1 MALSGGILL
10 DKQDAATPNHEAR
23 TWAMFAHLSA
33 LSGYLIPFGNIVGPL
48 IIWSIKRET
57 DPFIDDQGKEALN
70 FQISMTIYTLI
81 LGILSIVIIGL
92 ILLPVLFVFHLVFII
107 IASVKSNQG
116 ETYRYPLTIRLV
128 S

>member
-1 MALSGGILL
+1 ME
-10 DKQDAATPNHEAR
+10 KDATIPNQEAR
-23 TWAMFAHLSA
+23 TWAMFAHLSG

-48 IIWSIKRET
+48 VIWSIKRET
-57 DPFIDDQGKEALN
+57 DPFIDTQGKEALN
-70 FQISMTIYTLI
+70 FQITMMIYTLI

-92 ILLPVLFVFHLVFII
+92 ILLPALFVLHLVFII

-116 ETYRYPLTIRLV
+116 EDYRYPLTIRFV

>member
-1 MALSGGILL
+1 M
-10 DKQDAATPNHEAR
+10 DKQDATTPNQEAR

-33 LSGYLIPFGNIVGPL
+33 LSGYLVPFGNIVGPL
-48 IIWSIKRET
+48 IIWSIKRES
-57 DPFIDDQGKEALN
+57 DPFIDNQGKEALN

-92 ILLPVLFVFHLVFII
+92 ILLPVLFIFHLVFII